1 MKHLVRPLHAMST
14 DTQNLIVS
22 LLILAVPVLATIP
35 ITIFLCRY
43 RISHQKR
50 VSYGTMFAS
59 ASCIP
64 LLLAIVVTCTEPDVW
79 WSYEHKSSP
88 QDFFVMLVFLMLLC
102 VLPAL
107 GVVVYY
113 QRRKKRDE
121 RPVA

>member
-1 MKHLVRPLHAMST
+1 MST

-35 ITIFLCRY
+35 VTIFLCRY

-50 VSYGTMFAS
+50 VSYGTMFAA

-64 LLLAIVVTCTEPDVW
+64 LLLAVVVTCTEPDVW
-79 WSYEHKSSP
+79 WSHEHKSSP

>member
-1 MKHLVRPLHAMST
+1 MST

-35 ITIFLCRY
+35 VTIFLCRY

-79 WSYEHKSSP
+79 WSHEHKSSP
-88 QDFFVMLVFLMLLC
+88 QDFVVMLVFLMLLC